1 MTGLSTHVLDTSR
14 GVPAAGLRIEL
25 YRIDGGRQLIKSVT
39 TNKDGR
45 ADGQLLEGDEFKI
58 GAYELVFAVAE
69 YFRRSGV
76 TLSDPPYLD
85 LIPVRFA
92 ISDTTAHYHV
102 PLLVSPY
109 GYTTYRGS

>member
-45 ADGQLLEGDEFKI
+45 TDGQLLEGDEFKI

>member
-85 LIPVRFA
+85 LIPVCFA

>member
-14 GVPAAGLRIEL
+14 GQPASGLRIEL
-25 YRIDGGRQLIKSVT
+25 YRLDGGRQLLKTVV

-45 ADGQLLEGDEFKI
+45 ADAPLLQGDDFKS
-58 GAYELVFAVAE
+58 GAYELVFAVAD
-69 YFRRSGV
+69 YFRRAGW
-76 TLSDPPYLD
+76 TLTDPPYLD
-85 LIPVRFA
+85 LIPVRFS
-92 ISDTTAHYHV
+92 ISDTTAPYHV